1 MRSGQEEAAMS
12 RIKGTDVV
20 NLTHFVRGK
29 GPQVESDFL
38 AGLTEPLRRVYVET
52 RAITWT
58 PVETQAALYEA
69 AASYFFPNRPD
80 AIVQLHRALAKIAY
94 SGIYQI
100 FIRIPKLSHIAER
113 AASVWRR
120 YYDTG
125 EAGIENLTAT
135 SLDFVVSQCP
145 DLPRA
150 LRQATTGHLYTLME
164 MTGAKDLV
172 VSQPADTP
180 AKWVWHIEWRG

>member
-1 MRSGQEEAAMS
+1 MA

-20 NLTHFVRGK
+20 NLTQFVRGK
-29 GPQVESDFL
+29 GQQVESDFL
-38 AGLTEPLRRVYVET
+38 ASLPDALRRVYRET

-58 PVETQAALYEA
+58 PVEAQAALYEA
-69 AASYFFPNRPD
+69 AASHFFPNRPD
-80 AIVQLHRALAKIAY
+80 AVVQLHKALAKIAY

-100 FIRIPKLSHIAER
+100 FIRIPKVSHVAER

-125 EAGIENLTAT
+125 EAVIENVTAT
-135 SLDFVVSQCP
+135 SLDFVVRQFP

-150 LRQATTGHLYTLME
+150 LRQATTGHLYTLLE
-164 MTGAKDLV
+164 MTGSKEPM
-172 VSQPADTP
+172 VSQPASTP
-180 AKWVWHIEWRG
+180 ERWVWHIEWKD